1 MADDLVTLATF
12 RFASEAEYTKWA
24 LEQEGIQAF
33 VFDGNTVTADW
44 FLGNAIGYV
53 KLMVPGSQAEAAL
66 KIVQRNPGLLD
77 EPQMNVDDDAPDR
90 CLSCDELLPEDSDR
104 CPSCGWS
111 YRDSQPQTGD
121 HE

>member
-12 RFASEAEYTKWA
+12 RFASKAECTKCV
-24 LEQEGIQAF
+24 LGQEGIQAF

-66 KIVQRNPGLLD
+66 EIVRRNPGLLD
-77 EPQMNVDDDAPDR
+77 QPRTDVDDDAPER
-90 CLSCDELLPEDSDR
+90 CLSCNDPLPEDCDC

-111 YRDSQPQTGD
+111 YG
-121 HE
+121 EVEGE

>member
-12 RFASEAEYTKWA
+12 RFASKAEYTKWV

-53 KLMVPGSQAEAAL
+53 KLMVLASRAEAAL
-66 KIVQRNPGLLD
+66 EIVRKNPGLLD
-77 EPQMNVDDDAPDR
+77 QPQTDVDDNAPER
-90 CLSCDELLPEDSDR
+90 CLSCNELLPEDCDR

-111 YRDSQPQTGD
+111 YHDVEG
-121 HE
+121 E